1 MGFSFGKSSSKGVSG
16 QSATQRHASNILL
29 EAILPGSSMTGGY
42 ISDQTPSGTIP
53 TSRAAGGSNQDTGM
67 GMRIGAPNLG
77 PRPHMPGGDYS
88 NEPLG
93 PLRKMGDAP
102 GSSVRGTFGVSDDIA
117 QSTVSRKMGNYVPSA
132 RQQGFGALAG
142 HGMTEAYRQQAGP
155 YTSVQ
160 GNGMVASYDPLS
172 QQETDDVTRTLLPSL
187 EDMRYRG
194 TFERLQDG
202 DLSEGAASIINQ
214 GVEMASDPGAAA
226 LEMGK
231 NIDDAV
237 LNGQVLE
244 LPELPA
250 ISEFINKEYE
260 NLAPPIK
267 SVIDDLMSGAT
278 ESNLQSS
285 LDTNV
290 QALTNQ
296 ANEALTGMLDDTYGR
311 FSASGVS
318 GGAMLAAS
326 GDVTTKV
333 MADLSGQIAAQY
345 QQTAAQ
351 MAQDRQIG
359 LQAVQTLIGLGQQ
372 EQAMEQQRQVQQLE
386 TTLNLV
392 QAKYQMYTGL
402 TQQFVQA
409 NLQYANIIAQEVD
422 RENTEQINSMR
433 MFYEILVSLATGGPA
448 LSNQRSQSSNF
459 GVDLSALAPG
469 KPIPPK

>member
-1 MGFSFGKSSSKGVSG
+1 
-16 QSATQRHASNILL
+16 
-29 EAILPGSSMTGGY
+29 
-42 ISDQTPSGTIP
+42 
-53 TSRAAGGSNQDTGM
+53 
-67 GMRIGAPNLG
+67 
-77 PRPHMPGGDYS
+77 
-88 NEPLG
+88 
-93 PLRKMGDAP
+93 
-102 GSSVRGTFGVSDDIA
+102 
-117 QSTVSRKMGNYVPSA
+117 
-132 RQQGFGALAG
+132 
-142 HGMTEAYRQQAGP
+142 
-155 YTSVQ
+155 
-160 GNGMVASYDPLS
+160 
-172 QQETDDVTRTLLPSL
+172 
-187 EDMRYRG
+187 
-194 TFERLQDG
+194 
-202 DLSEGAASIINQ
+202 
-214 GVEMASDPGAAA
+214 
-226 LEMGK
+226 
-231 NIDDAV
+231 
-237 LNGQVLE
+237 
-244 LPELPA
+244 
-250 ISEFINKEYE
+250 
-260 NLAPPIK
+260 
-267 SVIDDLMSGAT
+267 
-278 ESNLQSS
+278 
-285 LDTNV
+285 
-290 QALTNQ
+290 
-296 ANEALTGMLDDTYGR
+296 MLDDTYGR